1 MVEKNFVNASA
12 TPARQMEPHHHSGF
26 GPSLV
31 RTRSADRSRLAK
43 AAAAGGSMKDV
54 CSMDLAKKRAFTP

>member
-1 MVEKNFVNASA
+1 
-12 TPARQMEPHHHSGF
+12 MEPHHHSGF